1 MPLDSLELRTPLQRA
16 ASQEEREIAGPIR
29 NVAGFALLVMI
40 QSLLTLSL
48 LAAYVFLHRV
58 RKLENIETPPEG
70 RPRSAA
76 V

>member
-1 MPLDSLELRTPLQRA
+1 MPLDSLELPTPLQRA

-29 NVAGFALLVMI
+29 NVVGFALLVMI

-58 RKLENIETPPEG
+58 RKNIETPPEG
-70 RPRSAA
+70 KPRSAA